1 MNEPNLPLPLGG
13 GINGVI
19 LLARIYIYTF
29 SLQGDFNRR
38 KTGSVPTKYY
48 ITRIISNLSKWC
60 KNIKCLKFYILSFPF
75 SKLLHINNYLRQKFC
90 LNIDI
95 GTIPVCTRFESHLG
109 HFSQN
114 IYYVCT
120 NFIDNMKS

>member
-75 SKLLHINNYLRQKFC
+75 SKLLHINNYLRQKILFKY
-90 LNIDI
+90 
-95 GTIPVCTRFESHLG
+95 RHW
-109 HFSQN
+109 
-114 IYYVCT
+114 YYTGMYTVRISPGSLFPKHILCMHK
-120 NFIDNMKS
+120 FY